1 MRCLRKA
8 GVTTLDKVRN
18 VNITSRLEQI
28 AVILRVENKQPEWL
42 QNMKD
47 RTKGRLVEKVFVGIV
62 RGKWPIKTWTDALKT
77 NNTVLLTIQI
87 IFLFLYLELIYITS
101 SDLQRIGE
109 KLCMSDWLIDY
120 ITNLYKKIYQMSVRI
135 LDCTHKYTLLQCLY
149 IFVYICGHQ

>member
-62 RGKWPIKTWTDALKT
+62 RGK
-77 NNTVLLTIQI
+77 
-87 IFLFLYLELIYITS
+87 
-101 SDLQRIGE
+101 
-109 KLCMSDWLIDY
+109 
-120 ITNLYKKIYQMSVRI
+120 
-135 LDCTHKYTLLQCLY
+135 
-149 IFVYICGHQ
+149 